1 MAPGVNIRGMS
12 IEQLA
17 EKLEEERRPKTRK
30 EKLDDVKKRVLGE
43 VVAENQDKAK
53 KQERK
58 ERLEQTKKRLIREAI
73 QEAEAE
79 KEKEIEVKDEDIISE
94 ELLPETEAP
103 EETESREKSPVAG
116 YLKNSLG
123 AHPELQTPEIKKAI
137 SDLNK
142 SEKIYDRNKG
152 NSKKAAQE
160 KARQAVADIKE
171 AKKTIN
177 DYIRELER
185 NYTEWTSYLTQKG
198 EELFGED
205 KGGGKH
211 APGLADKIN
220 AIYQKQ
226 FGQDKAYNL
235 EKSGFFGGTKR
246 FFQDRQLKKKLSKGE
261 WEKFETLRLE
271 YETALADY
279 NAFSGK
285 YTKKFSRLNEALEA
299 GEGSGMLYGPPK
311 HGKIWEV

>member
-1 MAPGVNIRGMS
+1 MS

-17 EKLEEERRPKTRK
+17 KQLEEERRPKTRK
-30 EKLDDVKKRVLGE
+30 EKLEAVKKRVLGE

-58 ERLEQTKKRLIREAI
+58 QKLEETKKRLVREAI
-73 QEAEAE
+73 QEAGA
-79 KEKEIEVKDEDIISE
+79 EKEIEVKDEDIISE

-103 EETESREKSPVAG
+103 ETDSREKSPVAR

-123 AHPELQTPEIKKAI
+123 AHPELQAPEIKKTI
-137 SDLNK
+137 GDLTK
-142 SEKIYDRNKG
+142 SEKIYDSNKG

-160 KARQAVADIKE
+160 KARQAAADIKE

-198 EELFGED
+198 KELFGED

-211 APGLADKIN
+211 APGLADKIS

-226 FGQDKAYNL
+226 FGEGKAYNL
-235 EKSGFFGGTKR
+235 EKSGLFGGTKQ
-246 FFQDRQLKKKLSKGE
+246 FFQDRQLKKKLGAGE
-261 WEKFETLRLE
+261 WEKFETLKFE

-279 NAFSGK
+279 NAFFGK
-285 YTKKFSRLNEALEA
+285 YTKKFRRLNEALEA
-299 GEGSGMLYGPPK
+299 GEGSGMLYSPPK
-311 HGKIWEV
+311 RGKI